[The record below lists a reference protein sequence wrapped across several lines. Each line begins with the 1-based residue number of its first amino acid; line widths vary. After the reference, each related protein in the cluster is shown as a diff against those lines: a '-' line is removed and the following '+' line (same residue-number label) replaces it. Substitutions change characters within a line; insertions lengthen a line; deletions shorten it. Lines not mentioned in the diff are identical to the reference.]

1 MKQAFWA
8 VVLLVAFLAGDARAF
23 RADEAESGSTPRL
36 DAEILMQMNLPPQ
49 GSSWFANLFQEIRFK
64 GSGGLTYHR
73 AVPLQFGETQVEFR
87 ILGPRLKLQKGK
99 AFGLRFE
106 FRF

>member
-1 MKQAFWA
+1 MKQAFWT
-8 VVLLVAFLAGDARAF
+8 VVLLAPFLAGDAWAL
-23 RADEAESGSTPRL
+23 RADAEKSGQSPKL
-36 DAEILMQMNLPPQ
+36 DTEILMQMDLPPQ
-49 GSSWFANLFQEIRFK
+49 QSGWFSNTFQQIRFK
-64 GSGGLTYHR
+64 GSSGLTYHR

-99 AFGLRFE
+99 AVGLRFE